1 MIQFSLLAA
10 QDSIQ
15 AAVASEAHISTLR
28 VVDIF
33 LSSASQAAG
42 VDVWF
47 VLLQKPR
54 LDSGQPTPV
63 GASKE
68 PDLDNAFDKLLAT
81 FESNYQVSLHFG
93 DQRRMLVTV
102 REGSLEQVSEAVH
115 PAARSHSY
123 LSLRATY
130 TVGSMA
136 GLGFSMAVVGLSI
149 GIFVGFI
156 LWKGRLGLPYYYCST
171 RRVNWVNPLMFSI
184 LMICKFILIDRTEF

>member
-1 MIQFSLLAA
+1 MGHFFFTKVTCLQVSYSQLIQFSLLAA

-15 AAVASEAHISTLR
+15 AAIASEAHISTLR

-47 VLLQKPR
+47 VLLQKPK
-54 LDSGQPTPV
+54 LDSARPTPI
-63 GASKE
+63 GASKIYNNEECRTKKRFVEGKE

-130 TVGSMA
+130 TVGKA
-136 GLGFSMAVVGLSI
+136 TVGT
-149 GIFVGFI
+149 F
-156 LWKGRLGLPYYYCST
+156 RP
-171 RRVNWVNPLMFSI
+171 
-184 LMICKFILIDRTEF
+184 